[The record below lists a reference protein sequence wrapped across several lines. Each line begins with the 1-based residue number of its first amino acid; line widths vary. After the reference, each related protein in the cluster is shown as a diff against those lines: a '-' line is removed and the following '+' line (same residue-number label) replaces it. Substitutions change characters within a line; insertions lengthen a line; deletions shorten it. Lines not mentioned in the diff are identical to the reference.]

1 MRFIEADWLYLL
13 IVPFLLM
20 PVIAVI
26 SRNRRK
32 KQLEALLGANADSP
46 DAVHLSRPARVWRHL
61 LLIGAASALIVA
73 AARPSMAAKLLPFEP
88 KGRDIMVLCDV
99 SRSMNAADIAPSRL
113 KHARYI
119 LRQLSS
125 REQGDRFG
133 LVPFA
138 GSAFLSC
145 PLTSDPVTF
154 NEYVDELSTDSVP
167 VGGTNLEKALQVA
180 EKAFA
185 ASESGNRA
193 IVLLTDG
200 EELQGDSSSFV
211 RKLKER
217 HIPLFIIGLGDPVNG
232 AVIPRGE
239 EGAGFV
245 RDASGKVVTSR
256 LNEKQLAALAAET
269 GGIYCRSTVTDTGVE
284 KLANA
289 IAGLDRAAREN
300 VKRRIPV
307 EEFPRA
313 LAAGLLL
320 LVLFMLI
327 SEKKMPP
334 ASLLLLFGAF
344 LLTGAGE
351 KDADAVK
358 PAAKPELVIPADP
371 AGMYNLARELQLSG
385 DPGYAGLYGKLL
397 ARRDTGRELAARA
410 YNNLG
415 AGIHQQCQKEIAAA
429 QGQVGKQQLDQALK
443 ALEQAAGL
451 AGSAGEL
458 YSRAAAGAA
467 AIPEFGANL
476 TRLARDRKQ
485 IEELKKKIEELKKQ
499 QKKAQDK
506 TRQAR
511 DQNKQQQK
519 QQNQQNAQQQ
529 QKQQN
534 QQNAQQQQKQQNAQ
548 QQNAQQQQKQQ
559 NAQQQQKQ
567 QNAQQQNSRQQ
578 QKQQK
583 QQNAQQQKQQ
593 KQDPQ
598 QQQRQNSI
606 DQAKQEAEKLQRQA
620 ADMKQSELEKSAQ
633 KAAEELQ
640 KAAEADRKREQAQ
653 AQKHIENA
661 LKELQKHDDQG
672 KGEQKKQPQSSQGG
686 KQQPKQ
692 EEKGDSPRPAPGE
705 RPRQDISKKN
715 AEQLLE
721 LMGEEDKKL
730 REALK
735 QRRNMRRAQVEKD
748 W

>member
-46 DAVHLSRPARVWRHL
+46 DAVHLSRAARVWRHL
-61 LLIGAASALIVA
+61 LLIAAASALIVA
-73 AARPSMAAKLLPFEP
+73 AARPSVAAKLLPFEP

-99 SRSMNAADIAPSRL
+99 SRSMNASDIAPSRL
-113 KHARYI
+113 KHAQYI

-200 EELQGDSSSFV
+200 EELQGNSASFV
-211 RKLKER
+211 KKLKEK

-232 AVIPRGE
+232 AIIPRGGE
-239 EGAGFV
+239 ESGFV
-245 RDASGKVVTSR
+245 RDSAGKVVTSR
-256 LNEKQLAALAAET
+256 LNEKQLSALAAET

-284 KLANA
+284 KLEAA

-307 EEFPRA
+307 EEFPKA

-327 SEKKMPP
+327 SEKKMP
-334 ASLLLLFGAF
+334 ASSLLMLCAVC
-344 LLTGAGE
+344 LLTGAEE
-351 KDADAVK
+351 KGADAVK

-385 DPGYAGLYGKLL
+385 DPGYAGLYAKLL

-415 AGIHQQCQKEIAAA
+415 AGIHQQCQKEIASAHE
-429 QGQVGKQQLDQALK
+429 QVRKQQLDQALK

-458 YSRAAAGAA
+458 YSRAAPGTAV
-467 AIPEFGANL
+467 IPEFGANL
-476 TRLARDRKQ
+476 TRLARDKKQ

-499 QKKAQDK
+499 QQKAQDK
-506 TRQAR
+506 TRQAQE
-511 DQNKQQQK
+511 QNQPKPQNSQQQQQQQQQK
-519 QQNQQNAQQQ
+519 AQQRNSQQQQQQQAQQQ
-529 QKQQN
+529 Q
-534 QQNAQQQQKQQNAQ
+534 
-548 QQNAQQQQKQQ
+548 
-559 NAQQQQKQ
+559 
-567 QNAQQQNSRQQ
+567 QQQNS
-578 QKQQK
+578 
-583 QQNAQQQKQQ
+583 
-593 KQDPQ
+593 Q
-598 QQQRQNSI
+598 QQQRQQNSI
-606 DQAKQEAEKLQRQA
+606 DQARQEAQKLQQQA

-633 KAAEELQ
+633 KAAEELK
-640 KAAEADRKREQAQ
+640 KAAEANRKQQQPQAR
-653 AQKHIENA
+653 KHIENA
-661 LKELQKHDDQG
+661 LKELQKHDSSG
-672 KGEQKKQPQSSQGG
+672 KEGQKQPQPSPEDK
-686 KQQPKQ
+686 KQAKQ
-692 EEKGDSPRPAPGE
+692 EEKGASPRPSPGE
-705 RPRQDISKKN
+705 QPKQDVSAKN

>member
-26 SRNRRK
+26 SRSRRK

-46 DAVHLSRPARVWRHL
+46 DAVRLSRPARVWRHL
-61 LLIGAASALIVA
+61 LLIAAATALIVA
-73 AARPSMAAKLLPFEP
+73 AARPSVAAKLLPFEP

-113 KHARYI
+113 KHAQYI

-180 EKAFA
+180 EKAFS
-185 ASESGNRA
+185 ASESGSRA

-200 EELQGDSSSFV
+200 EELQGDSTAFV
-211 RKLKER
+211 KKLKEK

-232 AVIPRGE
+232 AVIPKEGE
-239 EGAGFV
+239 GSGFV
-245 RDASGKVVTSR
+245 RDPAGKVVTSR
-256 LNEKQLAALAAET
+256 LNEKQLSALAAET

-284 KLANA
+284 KLESA

-307 EEFPRA
+307 EEFPKA
-313 LAAGLLL
+313 VGAALLL

-327 SEKKMPP
+327 SEKKMSHS
-334 ASLLLLFGAF
+334 ALLLLFAAC

-351 KDADAVK
+351 RNADAVK
-358 PAAKPELVIPADP
+358 PAAKPELVIPPDP
-371 AGMYNLARELQLSG
+371 VGVYNLARELQLSG
-385 DPGYAGLYGKLL
+385 DPGYAGLYEKLL

-415 AGIHQQCQKEIAAA
+415 AGVHRQCQKEIAAA
-429 QGQVGKQQLDQALK
+429 HEQVRKQQLDQALK
-443 ALEQAAGL
+443 TLEQASGN

-458 YSRAAAGAA
+458 YSRAASGADVL
-467 AIPEFGANL
+467 PEFGANL
-476 TRLARDRKQ
+476 TRLDRDRKQ

-499 QKKAQDK
+499 QQKAQDK
-506 TRQAR
+506 TRQA
-511 DQNKQQQK
+511 
-519 QQNQQNAQQQ
+519 QNQNRQDSQNP
-529 QKQQN
+529 
-534 QQNAQQQQKQQNAQ
+534 
-548 QQNAQQQQKQQ
+548 
-559 NAQQQQKQ
+559 
-567 QNAQQQNSRQQ
+567 RQQ
-578 QKQQK
+578 
-583 QQNAQQQKQQ
+583 
-593 KQDPQ
+593 Q
-598 QQQRQNSI
+598 QQQRSI
-606 DQAKQEAEKLQRQA
+606 DQAKQEAQKLGQQA

-633 KAAEELQ
+633 KAADELK
-640 KAAEADRKREQAQ
+640 KAAEANRKQQQQQAR
-653 AQKHIENA
+653 KHIENA
-661 LKELQKHDDQG
+661 LKELQKHDDSG
-672 KGEQKKQPQSSQGG
+672 KEKEKQKQPQPSPGEN
-686 KQQPKQ
+686 KQAKQ
-692 EEKGDSPRPAPGE
+692 ENKGASPRPGPGK
-705 RPRQDISKKN
+705 RPEQDISPKN

>member
-1 MRFIEADWLYLL
+1 MRFIDADWLYLL

-32 KQLEALLGANADSP
+32 KQLEALLGSNADSP
-46 DAVHLSRPARVWRHL
+46 DAVHLSHTARVWRHL
-61 LLIGAASALIVA
+61 LLIAAASALIVA
-73 AARPSMAAKLLPFEP
+73 AARPSAAAKLLPFEP
-88 KGRDIMVLCDV
+88 RGRDIMVLCDV
-99 SRSMNAADIAPSRL
+99 SRSMNASDIAPSRL
-113 KHARYI
+113 KHAQYI

-167 VGGTNLEKALQVA
+167 VGGTNLEKALRVA

-185 ASESGNRA
+185 ASESGSRA

-200 EELQGDSSSFV
+200 EELQGNSAAFV
-211 RKLKER
+211 KKLKEK
-217 HIPLFIIGLGDPVNG
+217 HIPLFILGLGDPVNG
-232 AVIPRGE
+232 AIIPKGGE
-239 EGAGFV
+239 GSGFV
-245 RDASGKVVTSR
+245 RDAAGKVVTSR

-284 KLANA
+284 KLENA

-307 EEFPRA
+307 EEFPKA
-313 LAAGLLL
+313 LGAGLLL

-327 SEKKMPP
+327 SEKKVPSS
-334 ASLLLLFGAF
+334 SLLLLFAAC

-351 KDADAVK
+351 KSADAVK
-358 PAAKPELVIPADP
+358 PAAKPELVIPPDP
-371 AGMYNLARELQLSG
+371 VGMYNLARELQLSG
-385 DPGYAGLYGKLL
+385 DPGYAALYAKLL
-397 ARRDTGRELAARA
+397 ARRDTGRELSARA

-415 AGIHQQCQKEIAAA
+415 AGVHQQCQKQIADAH
-429 QGQVGKQQLDQALK
+429 GQVRKQQLDQALK

-458 YSRAAAGAA
+458 YSRAAPGAGV
-467 AIPEFGANL
+467 IPEFGANL
-476 TRLARDRKQ
+476 TRLARDKKQ

-499 QKKAQDK
+499 QQKAQDK
-506 TRQAR
+506 TRQAQ
-511 DQNKQQQK
+511 DQNKPKPQNPQRQKQQNSQQQQQQQKQQNSQQQQQQQKQQQK
-519 QQNQQNAQQQ
+519 QQNSQQ
-529 QKQQN
+529 
-534 QQNAQQQQKQQNAQ
+534 
-548 QQNAQQQQKQQ
+548 
-559 NAQQQQKQ
+559 
-567 QNAQQQNSRQQ
+567 
-578 QKQQK
+578 
-583 QQNAQQQKQQ
+583 
-593 KQDPQ
+593 Q
-598 QQQRQNSI
+598 QQQRSI
-606 DQAKQEAEKLQRQA
+606 NQARQEAQKLQQQA

-633 KAAEELQ
+633 KAADELK
-640 KAAEADRKREQAQ
+640 KAAEANRKQQQPQAR
-653 AQKHIENA
+653 KHIENA
-661 LKELQKHDDQG
+661 LKELQKHDNPG
-672 KGEQKKQPQSSQGG
+672 KEGKKQPQPSPEDK
-686 KQQPKQ
+686 KQAKQ
-692 EEKGDSPRPAPGE
+692 EEKGASPRPSPGE
-705 RPRQDISKKN
+705 RPKQDVSAKN

>member
-32 KQLEALLGANADSP
+32 KQLEALLGSNADSP
-46 DAVHLSRPARVWRHL
+46 DAVHLSRTARVWRHL
-61 LLIGAASALIVA
+61 LLIAAASALIVA
-73 AARPSMAAKLLPFEP
+73 AARPSVAAKRLPFEP

-99 SRSMNAADIAPSRL
+99 SRSMNASDIAPSRL
-113 KHARYI
+113 KHAQYI

-180 EKAFA
+180 EKAFS
-185 ASESGNRA
+185 ASEGGSRA

-200 EELQGDSSSFV
+200 EELQGNSAAFV
-211 RKLKER
+211 RKLKEK
-217 HIPLFIIGLGDPVNG
+217 HIPLFILGLGDPVNG
-232 AVIPRGE
+232 AIIPRGG
-239 EGAGFV
+239 EGSGFV
-245 RDASGKVVTSR
+245 RDAAGKVVTSR
-256 LNEKQLAALAAET
+256 LNEKQLAALAAGT

-284 KLANA
+284 KLEAA

-307 EEFPRA
+307 EEFPKA

-327 SEKKMPP
+327 SEKKTP
-334 ASLLLLFGAF
+334 ASSLLLLCAVC

-351 KDADAVK
+351 KGADAVK

-371 AGMYNLARELQLSG
+371 AGMYNLARELQLSD
-385 DPGYAGLYGKLL
+385 DPGYAALYEKLL
-397 ARRDTGRELAARA
+397 ARRDTGRGLAARS

-415 AGIHQQCQKEIAAA
+415 AGVHRQCQKEIAAA
-429 QGQVGKQQLDQALK
+429 QEQVGKQQLDQALK
-443 ALEQAAGL
+443 ALEQAAGF

-458 YSRAAAGAA
+458 YSRAAPGAG

-476 TRLARDRKQ
+476 TRLARDKKQ

-499 QKKAQDK
+499 QQKAQDK

-511 DQNKQQQK
+511 EQNKPKPQNSQQQ
-519 QQNQQNAQQQ
+519 QQQQQQ

-534 QQNAQQQQKQQNAQ
+534 SQQ
-548 QQNAQQQQKQQ
+548 
-559 NAQQQQKQ
+559 
-567 QNAQQQNSRQQ
+567 
-578 QKQQK
+578 
-583 QQNAQQQKQQ
+583 
-593 KQDPQ
+593 Q
-598 QQQRQNSI
+598 QQQRSI
-606 DQAKQEAEKLQRQA
+606 DQARQEARKLQQQA

-633 KAAEELQ
+633 KAADELK
-640 KAAEADRKREQAQ
+640 KAAEANRKQQQPQAR
-653 AQKHIENA
+653 KHIENA
-661 LKELQKHDDQG
+661 LKELQKHDDSG
-672 KGEQKKQPQSSQGG
+672 KEGRKQPQPSPEDR
-686 KQQPKQ
+686 KQAKQEDKGASPRPGPGEQPKQ
-692 EEKGDSPRPAPGE
+692 DVSA
-705 RPRQDISKKN
+705 KN

>member
-46 DAVHLSRPARVWRHL
+46 DAVRLSHTARVWRYL
-61 LLIGAASALIVA
+61 LLIAAASALIVA
-73 AARPSMAAKLLPFEP
+73 AARPSVAAKLLPFEP

-113 KHARYI
+113 KHAQYI

-138 GSAFLSC
+138 GNAFLSC

-167 VGGTNLEKALQVA
+167 VGGTNLEKALRVA

-200 EELQGDSSSFV
+200 EELQGISASFV
-211 RKLKER
+211 KKLKEK

-239 EGAGFV
+239 EGGLV
-245 RDASGKVVTSR
+245 RDAAGKVVTSR
-256 LNEKQLAALAAET
+256 LNEKPLSALAAAT

-284 KLANA
+284 KLVNA
-289 IAGLDRAAREN
+289 ISGLDRAAREN

-307 EEFPRA
+307 EEFPKA
-313 LAAGLLL
+313 IGAGLLL

-327 SEKKMPP
+327 SEKKMPSS
-334 ASLLLLFGAF
+334 SLLLLFGAC
-344 LLTGAGE
+344 LLMGARE

-385 DPGYAGLYGKLL
+385 DPAYAGLYAKLL
-397 ARRDTGRELAARA
+397 ARRDTGWELSARA

-415 AGIHQQCQKEIAAA
+415 AGIHQQCQKGIAAA
-429 QGQVGKQQLDQALK
+429 QEQVGKQQLDQALK

-458 YSRAAAGAA
+458 YSRAAPGAGV
-467 AIPEFGANL
+467 IPEFGANL

-499 QKKAQDK
+499 QQKAQEK
-506 TRQAR
+506 TRQAQE
-511 DQNKQQQK
+511 QNKPKPQQPQQQNS
-519 QQNQQNAQQQ
+519 QQQQQQ
-529 QKQQN
+529 QKQQQN
-534 QQNAQQQQKQQNAQ
+534 SQQPQNSQQQQQKEQRQD
-548 QQNAQQQQKQQ
+548 QQQQQSSIEQ
-559 NAQQQQKQ
+559 ARREAQ
-567 QNAQQQNSRQQ
+567 
-578 QKQQK
+578 
-583 QQNAQQQKQQ
+583 
-593 KQDPQ
+593 
-598 QQQRQNSI
+598 
-606 DQAKQEAEKLQRQA
+606 KLQHQA
-620 ADMKQSELEKSAQ
+620 ADMKQSELEKSAR
-633 KAAEELQ
+633 KAAEELK
-640 KAAEADRKREQAQ
+640 KAAEANRKQQQPQAR
-653 AQKHIENA
+653 KHIENA
-661 LKELQKHDDQG
+661 LKELQKHDDPG
-672 KGEQKKQPQSSQGG
+672 KGERKKQPQPSQGEK
-686 KQQPKQ
+686 KQAGQ
-692 EEKGDSPRPAPGE
+692 EDKGAAPRPGPGA
-705 RPRQDISKKN
+705 RPKQDISKKN

>member
-46 DAVHLSRPARVWRHL
+46 DAVHLSRTARVWRLL
-61 LLIGAASALIVA
+61 LLIAAASALIVA
-73 AARPSMAAKLLPFEP
+73 AARPSVAAKLLPFEP

-113 KHARYI
+113 KHAQYI

-200 EELQGDSSSFV
+200 EELQGNSASFV
-211 RKLKER
+211 KKLKEK

-232 AVIPRGE
+232 AIIPRGGE
-239 EGAGFV
+239 ESGFV
-245 RDASGKVVTSR
+245 RDATGKVVTSR
-256 LNEKQLAALAAET
+256 LNEKQLSALAAET

-284 KLANA
+284 KLEAA

-307 EEFPRA
+307 EEFPKA

-327 SEKKMPP
+327 SEKKMPGS
-334 ASLLLLFGAF
+334 SLLLFFAVC

-351 KDADAVK
+351 KGADAVK

-371 AGMYNLARELQLSG
+371 AGVYNLARELQLSG
-385 DPGYAGLYGKLL
+385 DPGYAGLYAKLL

-415 AGIHQQCQKEIAAA
+415 AGVHQQCQKEIASAHE
-429 QGQVGKQQLDQALK
+429 QVRKQQLDRALK

-458 YSRAAAGAA
+458 YSRAAPGTAV
-467 AIPEFGANL
+467 IPEFGANL
-476 TRLARDRKQ
+476 TRLARDKKQ
-485 IEELKKKIEELKKQ
+485 IEGLKKKIEELKKQ
-499 QKKAQDK
+499 QQKAQDK
-506 TRQAR
+506 TQQAQ
-511 DQNKQQQK
+511 DQNQPKPQNSQQQQQQQK
-519 QQNQQNAQQQ
+519 KQNSQQQQQLKDQQQ
-529 QKQQN
+529 QKQEQ
-534 QQNAQQQQKQQNAQ
+534 AQQQR
-548 QQNAQQQQKQQ
+548 
-559 NAQQQQKQ
+559 
-567 QNAQQQNSRQQ
+567 QQQNSINQAR
-578 QKQQK
+578 KE
-583 QQNAQQQKQQ
+583 AQ
-593 KQDPQ
+593 
-598 QQQRQNSI
+598 
-606 DQAKQEAEKLQRQA
+606 KLQQQA

-633 KAAEELQ
+633 RAAEELK
-640 KAAEADRKREQAQ
+640 KAAEANRKQQQPQAR
-653 AQKHIENA
+653 KHIENA
-661 LKELQKHDDQG
+661 LKELQKHDNSG
-672 KGEQKKQPQSSQGG
+672 KEGQKQPQPSPDDK
-686 KQQPKQ
+686 KQAKQ
-692 EEKGDSPRPAPGE
+692 EEKGASPRPGPGE
-705 RPRQDISKKN
+705 RPKQDLSAKN

>member
-32 KQLEALLGANADSP
+32 KQLEALLGSNADSP
-46 DAVHLSRPARVWRHL
+46 DAVHLSHTARVWRHL
-61 LLIGAASALIVA
+61 LLIAAASALIVA
-73 AARPSMAAKLLPFEP
+73 AARPSAAAKLLPFEP
-88 KGRDIMVLCDV
+88 RGRDIMVLCDV
-99 SRSMNAADIAPSRL
+99 SRSMNASDIAPSRL
-113 KHARYI
+113 KHAQYI

-167 VGGTNLEKALQVA
+167 VGGTNLEKALRVA

-185 ASESGNRA
+185 ASESGSRA

-200 EELQGDSSSFV
+200 EELQGNSAAFV
-211 RKLKER
+211 KKLKEK
-217 HIPLFIIGLGDPVNG
+217 HIPLFILGLGDPVNG
-232 AVIPRGE
+232 AIIPKGGE
-239 EGAGFV
+239 GSGFV
-245 RDASGKVVTSR
+245 RDAAGKVVTSR

-284 KLANA
+284 KLENA

-307 EEFPRA
+307 EEFPKA
-313 LAAGLLL
+313 LGAGLLL

-327 SEKKMPP
+327 SEKKVPSS
-334 ASLLLLFGAF
+334 SLLLLFAAC

-351 KDADAVK
+351 KSADAVK
-358 PAAKPELVIPADP
+358 PAAKPELVIPPDP
-371 AGMYNLARELQLSG
+371 VGMYNLARELQLSG
-385 DPGYAGLYGKLL
+385 DPGYAALYAKLL
-397 ARRDTGRELAARA
+397 ARRDTGRELSARA

-415 AGIHQQCQKEIAAA
+415 AGVHQQCQKQIADAH
-429 QGQVGKQQLDQALK
+429 GQVRKQQLDQALK

-458 YSRAAAGAA
+458 YSRAAPGAGV
-467 AIPEFGANL
+467 IPEFGANL
-476 TRLARDRKQ
+476 TRLARDKKQ

-499 QKKAQDK
+499 QQKAQDK
-506 TRQAR
+506 TRQAQ
-511 DQNKQQQK
+511 DQNQPKP
-519 QQNQQNAQQQ
+519 QNSQQQ
-529 QKQQN
+529 QKQQ
-534 QQNAQQQQKQQNAQ
+534 QQQKARQQKQERAQQQQ
-548 QQNAQQQQKQQ
+548 
-559 NAQQQQKQ
+559 
-567 QNAQQQNSRQQ
+567 RQ
-578 QKQQK
+578 
-583 QQNAQQQKQQ
+583 
-593 KQDPQ
+593 
-598 QQQRQNSI
+598 QNSI
-606 DQAKQEAEKLQRQA
+606 DQARQEAQKLQQQA

-633 KAAEELQ
+633 KAAEELK
-640 KAAEADRKREQAQ
+640 KAAEANRKQQQPQAR
-653 AQKHIENA
+653 KHIENA
-661 LKELQKHDDQG
+661 LKELQKHDSSG
-672 KGEQKKQPQSSQGG
+672 KEGQKQPQPSPEDK
-686 KQQPKQ
+686 KQAKQ
-692 EEKGDSPRPAPGE
+692 EEKGASPRPSPGE
-705 RPRQDISKKN
+705 QPKQDVSAKN

>member
-13 IVPFLLM
+13 IVPILLM

-46 DAVHLSRPARVWRHL
+46 DAVHLSRTARVWRHL

-73 AARPSMAAKLLPFEP
+73 AARPSAAAKLLPFEP

-113 KHARYI
+113 KHAQYI

-200 EELQGDSSSFV
+200 EELQGNSSSFV
-211 RKLKER
+211 RKLKEK

-245 RDASGKVVTSR
+245 RDAAGKVVTSR

-307 EEFPRA
+307 EEFPKA
-313 LAAGLLL
+313 LGAGLLL

-327 SEKKMPP
+327 SEKKMP
-334 ASLLLLFGAF
+334 ASSLLLLFGAF

-371 AGMYNLARELQLSG
+371 VGMYNLARELQLSG
-385 DPGYAGLYGKLL
+385 DPGYAGIYGKLL

-458 YSRAAAGAA
+458 YSRAAPGAD

-511 DQNKQQQK
+511 DQNKQQQ
-519 QQNQQNAQQQ
+519 QQQQ
-529 QKQQN
+529 QKQQ
-534 QQNAQQQQKQQNAQ
+534 Q
-548 QQNAQQQQKQQ
+548 
-559 NAQQQQKQ
+559 
-567 QNAQQQNSRQQ
+567 
-578 QKQQK
+578 
-583 QQNAQQQKQQ
+583 
-593 KQDPQ
+593 
-598 QQQRQNSI
+598 
-606 DQAKQEAEKLQRQA
+606 
-620 ADMKQSELEKSAQ
+620 
-633 KAAEELQ
+633 
-640 KAAEADRKREQAQ
+640 
-653 AQKHIENA
+653 
-661 LKELQKHDDQG
+661 
-672 KGEQKKQPQSSQGG
+672 
-686 KQQPKQ
+686 
-692 EEKGDSPRPAPGE
+692 
-705 RPRQDISKKN
+705 
-715 AEQLLE
+715 
-721 LMGEEDKKL
+721 
-730 REALK
+730 
-735 QRRNMRRAQVEKD
+735 
-748 W
+748 

>member
-1 MRFIEADWLYLL
+1 MRFIDADWLYLL

-32 KQLEALLGANADSP
+32 KQLEALLGSNADSP
-46 DAVHLSRPARVWRHL
+46 DAVHLSRTARVWRHL
-61 LLIGAASALIVA
+61 LLIAAASALIVA
-73 AARPSMAAKLLPFEP
+73 AARPSVAAKLLPFEP

-113 KHARYI
+113 KHAQYI

-138 GSAFLSC
+138 GSAYLSC

-167 VGGTNLEKALQVA
+167 VGGTNLERALQVA

-200 EELQGDSSSFV
+200 EELQGDSASCV
-211 RKLKER
+211 KKLKER

-239 EGAGFV
+239 EGAGLV
-245 RDASGKVVTSR
+245 RDAAGKVVTSR
-256 LNEKQLAALAAET
+256 LNEKQLSALAAET

-284 KLANA
+284 KVANA

-307 EEFPRA
+307 EEFPKA
-313 LAAGLLL
+313 LGAGLLL

-327 SEKKMPP
+327 SEKKVP
-334 ASLLLLFGAF
+334 ASSLLLLFGAF
-344 LLTGAGE
+344 LLTGAGK

-385 DPGYAGLYGKLL
+385 DPGYAGIYGKLL

-415 AGIHQQCQKEIAAA
+415 AGIHQQCQKEIASA
-429 QGQVGKQQLDQALK
+429 QGQVGKQQLDRALK

-458 YSRAAAGAA
+458 YSRAAPGAD

-499 QKKAQDK
+499 QQKAQEK

-511 DQNKQQQK
+511 DQNKQQQQQQQQS
-519 QQNQQNAQQQ
+519 QQNSQQQQ
-529 QKQQN
+529 QKQQ
-534 QQNAQQQQKQQNAQ
+534 QQS
-548 QQNAQQQQKQQ
+548 
-559 NAQQQQKQ
+559 
-567 QNAQQQNSRQQ
+567 QQNSQ
-578 QKQQK
+578 
-583 QQNAQQQKQQ
+583 
-593 KQDPQ
+593 Q

-606 DQAKQEAEKLQRQA
+606 DQAKQEAQKLQHQA

-640 KAAEADRKREQAQ
+640 KAAEANRKQQQPQAL
-653 AQKHIENA
+653 KHIENA

-672 KGEQKKQPQSSQGG
+672 KGGEKKEPQPSREEKKQAR
-686 KQQPKQ
+686 Q
-692 EEKGDSPRPAPGE
+692 EDKGASPRPGPGE
-705 RPRQDISKKN
+705 RPKQDISKKN

>member
-1 MRFIEADWLYLL
+1 
-13 IVPFLLM
+13 M

-32 KQLEALLGANADSP
+32 KQLEALLGSNADSP
-46 DAVHLSRPARVWRHL
+46 DAVHLSRTARVWRHL
-61 LLIGAASALIVA
+61 LLIAAASALIVA
-73 AARPSMAAKLLPFEP
+73 AARPSVAAKLLPFEP

-113 KHARYI
+113 KHAQYI

-138 GSAFLSC
+138 GSAYLSC

-167 VGGTNLEKALQVA
+167 VGGTNLERALQVA

-200 EELQGDSSSFV
+200 EELQGDSASCV
-211 RKLKER
+211 KKLKER

-239 EGAGFV
+239 EGAGLV
-245 RDASGKVVTSR
+245 RDAAGKVVTSR
-256 LNEKQLAALAAET
+256 LNEKQLSALAAET

-284 KLANA
+284 KVANA

-307 EEFPRA
+307 EEFPKA
-313 LAAGLLL
+313 LGAGLLL

-327 SEKKMPP
+327 SEKKVP
-334 ASLLLLFGAF
+334 ASSLLLLFGAF
-344 LLTGAGE
+344 LLTGAGK

-385 DPGYAGLYGKLL
+385 DPGYAGIYGKLL

-415 AGIHQQCQKEIAAA
+415 AGIHQQCQKEIASA
-429 QGQVGKQQLDQALK
+429 QGQVGKQQLDRALK

-458 YSRAAAGAA
+458 YSRAAPGAD

-499 QKKAQDK
+499 QQKAQEK

-511 DQNKQQQK
+511 DQNKQQQQQQQQS
-519 QQNQQNAQQQ
+519 QQNSQQQQ
-529 QKQQN
+529 QKQQ
-534 QQNAQQQQKQQNAQ
+534 QQS
-548 QQNAQQQQKQQ
+548 
-559 NAQQQQKQ
+559 
-567 QNAQQQNSRQQ
+567 QQNSQ
-578 QKQQK
+578 
-583 QQNAQQQKQQ
+583 
-593 KQDPQ
+593 Q

-606 DQAKQEAEKLQRQA
+606 DQAKQEAQKLQHQA

-640 KAAEADRKREQAQ
+640 KAAEANRKQQQPQAL
-653 AQKHIENA
+653 KHIENA

-672 KGEQKKQPQSSQGG
+672 KGGEKKEPQPSREEKKQAR
-686 KQQPKQ
+686 Q
-692 EEKGDSPRPAPGE
+692 EDKGASPRPGPGE
-705 RPRQDISKKN
+705 RPKQDISKKN